1 MGNGTTTAELS
12 AWDDNKKIDSKKR
25 RKRRNEI
32 VDVKEE
38 CFESIRGNH
47 REPASRL

>member
-1 MGNGTTTAELS
+1 MTTRKLAG
-12 AWDDNKKIDSKKR
+12 KKR